1 MSPHM
6 SLMAAHF
13 METVHMHAGGQVSK
27 LGMGASPR
35 SIPTTKTCVADNPSL
50 YIW

>member
-1 MSPHM
+1 
-6 SLMAAHF
+6 
-13 METVHMHAGGQVSK
+13 MHAGGQVSK